1 MCNYQLSENMLQN
14 VTISSSERWCLVVSI
29 SLCLLGVRMP
39 KVVNLLCVNLLQFVL
54 NEPKCYNLVML
65 FFILSDSWP
74 VWIIISYY
82 LALIVSSLLYLWLSV
97 ASRPDSHYSLIWH
110 SSKLNLLSFSY
121 LSLDWCFHSLLS
133 SYLVLYISL
142 LIFSLL
148 LCFMFS
154 HSCSLYDSLNTF
166 LTCLYLKFMT
176 LSYLVLWVL
185 VYKPH
190 CMFLIL

>member
-1 MCNYQLSENMLQN
+1 MLQN

-133 SYLVLYISL
+133 SYLVLHISL

-148 LCFMFS
+148 LCSMFS
-154 HSCSLYDSLNTF
+154 HSYSLYDSLNTS

>member
-1 MCNYQLSENMLQN
+1 MLYSFLISTFCLHVPTLLWKLRTWQYNMN
-14 VTISSSERWCLVVSI
+14 SIFFLV
-29 SLCLLGVRMP
+29 
-39 KVVNLLCVNLLQFVL
+39 
-54 NEPKCYNLVML
+54 CYNLVML
-65 FFILSDSWP
+65 FLILSDSWP
-74 VWIIISYY
+74 VWTIISYY

-97 ASRPDSHYSLIWH
+97 ASRSDSHYSLIWH